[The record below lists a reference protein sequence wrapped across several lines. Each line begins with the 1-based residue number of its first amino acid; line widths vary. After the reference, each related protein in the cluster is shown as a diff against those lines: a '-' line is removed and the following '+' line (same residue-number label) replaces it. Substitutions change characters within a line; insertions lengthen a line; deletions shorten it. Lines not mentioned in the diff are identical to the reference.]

1 MKIAMIIVRS
11 LMGALFVFGAIMFF
25 FVPYKQPAL
34 AGDLK
39 TFMEGLTASGYLL
52 KLIKGTELVCGLA
65 LLVNRFV
72 PLALVILCPIIINIL
87 FVHAIL
93 MPQELPI
100 AIILLAAELFLA
112 WYHRANYKGLLAAKP
127 M

>member
-34 AGDLK
+34 TGDLK

-65 LLVNRFV
+65 LLIGRFV
-72 PLALVILCPIIINIL
+72 PLAIVILCPIIINIV
-87 FVHAIL
+87 FVHALL
-93 MPQELPI
+93 MPAQLPVAI
-100 AIILLAAELFLA
+100 ALLLGDLFVA
-112 WYHRANYKGLLAAKP
+112 YCYRENYKGLLAAK
-127 M
+127 